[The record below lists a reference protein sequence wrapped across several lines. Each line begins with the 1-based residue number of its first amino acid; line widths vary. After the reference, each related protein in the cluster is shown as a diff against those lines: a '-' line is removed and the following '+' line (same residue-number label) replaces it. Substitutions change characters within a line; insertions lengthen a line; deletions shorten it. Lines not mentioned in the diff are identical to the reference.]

1 MARRDGLTRKAGR
14 LKFVTAYRVDPGDH
28 GPAAELYAELHTG
41 AVQEIFRYDCF
52 ANHPHRHHF
61 SADGAE
67 DRVTMEGVT
76 SIEQGVAF
84 TRNHF
89 CNELL
94 PALLSLGYDEL
105 ASDLDETEVAEA
117 AEAAMTNLEGL
128 AAAGP

>member
-1 MARRDGLTRKAGR
+1 MFWSIVVNQPFTDGNRC
-14 LKFVTAYRVDPGDH
+14 V
-28 GPAAELYAELHTG
+28 AAIG
-41 AVQEIFRYDCF
+41 V
-52 ANHPHRHHF
+52 
-61 SADGAE
+61 E

-84 TRNHF
+84 TRDHF

-94 PALLSLGYDEL
+94 AALRSLGYDEL
-105 ASDLDETEVAEA
+105 VADLDETEVAEA